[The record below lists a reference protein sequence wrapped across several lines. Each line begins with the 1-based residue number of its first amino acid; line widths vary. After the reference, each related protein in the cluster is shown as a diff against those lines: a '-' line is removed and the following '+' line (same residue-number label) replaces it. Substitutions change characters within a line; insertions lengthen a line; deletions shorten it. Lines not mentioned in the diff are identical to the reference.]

1 MPKEEIEEEYNFGD
15 GKNEDEYDLDDVKGE
30 YNMYQNRD
38 DEYDLEGR
46 KEDEYDLEDKKNN
59 DEFNIESKGLDEF
72 MTSVKQSAGTSAGQ
86 AAHQYNTAVP
96 KYSNNPPAKINDFP
110 LFDDFN
116 PPRTSA
122 PVPITTHN
130 AGFGDEFDDLFGD
143 RPAIKPTATGQYS
156 TAYNQPAAPA
166 SAQFDSYY
174 ATYQQPSTA
183 QNAYNP
189 YPPQSQ
195 IQQNAPKA
203 SPFDQSQSS
212 HSGLRQNP
220 PPSNDSWF

>member
-1 MPKEEIEEEYNFGD
+1 MPKKEIEEEYNFGD
-15 GKNEDEYDLDDVKGE
+15 NKNEDEYDLDNVKGE
-30 YNMYQNRD
+30 YNMYQNRE

-46 KEDEYDLEDKKNN
+46 KEDEYDLEDKKDN

-86 AAHQYNTAVP
+86 AGAQYNTAVP
-96 KYSNNPPAKINDFP
+96 RHSNNPPAKANDFP
-110 LFDDFN
+110 FFDNPN
-116 PPRTSA
+116 PPRASA
-122 PVPITTHN
+122 PVPTVAHN

-143 RPAIKPTATGQYS
+143 RPAAKPTAAGQYS

-166 SAQFDSYY
+166 SGQFDSYY

-183 QNAYNP
+183 QNPYNP
-189 YPPQSQ
+189 YPTQSQ
-195 IQQNAPKA
+195 VQNAPKA

-212 HSGLRQNP
+212 YSGLRQNP
-220 PPSNDSWF
+220 PPSNNSWL